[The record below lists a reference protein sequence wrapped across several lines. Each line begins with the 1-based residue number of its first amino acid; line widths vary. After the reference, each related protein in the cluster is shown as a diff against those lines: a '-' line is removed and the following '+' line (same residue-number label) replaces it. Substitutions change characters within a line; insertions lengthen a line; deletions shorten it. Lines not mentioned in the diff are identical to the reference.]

1 MNDSYILIFRK
12 ANFKLYPPFLPFFFF
27 FFTKKMERSTMFKSL
42 EIYSNILWNRC
53 LLRSENSS
61 PNCSGSKGLKELNFH
76 HSRIRL
82 RFSII
87 YTSSYI
93 HWKFQRNLTSKEIY
107 HPIATFSF
115 ITKLF
120 LKHLITMHKLRITVS
135 VPSNSIRWRNIR
147 WKQNF

>member
-1 MNDSYILIFRK
+1 
-12 ANFKLYPPFLPFFFF
+12 
-27 FFTKKMERSTMFKSL
+27 MFKSL

-93 HWKFQRNLTSKEIY
+93 HWKFQRNLTSKEMY

-120 LKHLITMHKLRITVS
+120 LKRLITMHKLRITVS
-135 VPSNSIRWRNIR
+135 VPSNSIRWKHTLETKFLGGIKDLFNVLLYLRAIFLSNI
-147 WKQNF
+147 F

>member
-1 MNDSYILIFRK
+1 
-12 ANFKLYPPFLPFFFF
+12 
-27 FFTKKMERSTMFKSL
+27 MFKSL

-93 HWKFQRNLTSKEIY
+93 HWKFQRNLTSKEMY

-120 LKHLITMHKLRITVS
+120 LKRLITMHKLRITVS
-135 VPSNSIRWRNIR
+135 VPSNSIGWKHTLETKFLGIKDLFNVLLYLRAIFLSNI
-147 WKQNF
+147 F

>member
-1 MNDSYILIFRK
+1 
-12 ANFKLYPPFLPFFFF
+12 
-27 FFTKKMERSTMFKSL
+27 MERSTMFKSL

-93 HWKFQRNLTSKEIY
+93 HWKFQRNLTSKEMY

-120 LKHLITMHKLRITVS
+120 LKRLITMHKLRITVS

>member
-1 MNDSYILIFRK
+1 
-12 ANFKLYPPFLPFFFF
+12 
-27 FFTKKMERSTMFKSL
+27 MERSTMFKSL

-120 LKHLITMHKLRITVS
+120 LKRLITMHKLRITVS
-135 VPSNSIRWRNIR
+135 VPSNSIRWKHTLETKFLGIKDLFNVLLYLRAIFLSNI
-147 WKQNF
+147 F

>member
-1 MNDSYILIFRK
+1 
-12 ANFKLYPPFLPFFFF
+12 
-27 FFTKKMERSTMFKSL
+27 MFKSL

-120 LKHLITMHKLRITVS
+120 LKRLITMYKLRITVS
-135 VPSNSIRWRNIR
+135 VPSNSIRWKHTLETKFLGIKDLFNVLLYLRAIFLSNI
-147 WKQNF
+147 F

>member
-1 MNDSYILIFRK
+1 
-12 ANFKLYPPFLPFFFF
+12 
-27 FFTKKMERSTMFKSL
+27 MERSTMFKSL

-93 HWKFQRNLTSKEIY
+93 HWKFQRNLTSKEMY

-120 LKHLITMHKLRITVS
+120 LKRLITMHKLRITVS
-135 VPSNSIRWRNIR
+135 VPSNSIRWKHTLETKFLGIKDLFNVLLYLRAIFLSNI
-147 WKQNF
+147 F

>member
-1 MNDSYILIFRK
+1 
-12 ANFKLYPPFLPFFFF
+12 
-27 FFTKKMERSTMFKSL
+27 MFKSL

-93 HWKFQRNLTSKEIY
+93 HWKFQRNLTSKEMY

-120 LKHLITMHKLRITVS
+120 LKRLITMHKLRITVS
-135 VPSNSIRWRNIR
+135 VPSNSIRWKHTLETKFLGIKDLFNVLLYLRAIFLSNI
-147 WKQNF
+147 F